1 MPSLARTSKRRELS
15 RSTLT
20 TNTEDRYL
28 KKRVLCTT
36 NGTRDRRDLVV
47 SKVKGQSKERFL
59 SSFTCSGQRKIFYF
73 RNEETGRRTHAEHFL
88 VRKKSCEVKRARM
101 VRKTTSDGRLLDVCM
116 PPRDAD
122 RNYLLYMVRPLT
134 MCILENYTMLGNV
147 CIERG

>member
-1 MPSLARTSKRRELS
+1 MGLEIVAIWWYQRLKVKAKSAFYILSLAPDE
-15 RSTLT
+15 
-20 TNTEDRYL
+20 E
-28 KKRVLCTT
+28 
-36 NGTRDRRDLVV
+36 
-47 SKVKGQSKERFL
+47 
-59 SSFTCSGQRKIFYF
+59 IFYF